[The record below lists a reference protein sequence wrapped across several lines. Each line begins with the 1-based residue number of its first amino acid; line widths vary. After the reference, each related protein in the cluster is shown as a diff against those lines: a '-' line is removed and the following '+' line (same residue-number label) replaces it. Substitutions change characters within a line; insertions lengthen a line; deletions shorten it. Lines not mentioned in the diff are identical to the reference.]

1 MKKNYFFF
9 LIFCSLF
16 AKAQIG
22 IGTTNPQATLDIRE
36 ANPASPTIQ
45 AGIAIPQ
52 VSVLPASGN
61 RAGQLVYLTS
71 NNLYYYY
78 NGSSWKALMTQV
90 FTIGDIK
97 HSYQVSDHN
106 GWVLLNGRLKTTLTA
121 SQQAEATALG
131 FGANLPNISDKNIVG
146 VSGTKPLNST
156 NGSSSVTINQNQL
169 PNVTLTTSSDG
180 AHIHKAGR
188 ATNVFLAFGFSQN
201 LAPSAAGDDEDTSS
215 AGTHSHTTSSINGN
229 VAQQPLNI
237 QNPYLALNGFIYL
250 GL

>member
-1 MKKNYFFF
+1 MKKNYFLF

-16 AKAQIG
+16 AEAQIG
-22 IGTTNPQATLDIRE
+22 IGTTSPQATLDVRE

-61 RAGQLVYLTS
+61 RAGQLIFLTT
-71 NNLYYYY
+71 NNLYYYFD
-78 NGSSWKALMTQV
+78 GVSWKALTSQI
-90 FTIGDIK
+90 FSFGDIK
-97 HSYQVSDHN
+97 HGFQASDHS
-106 GWVLLNGRLKTTLTA
+106 GWVLLDGRLKTTLTA
-121 SQQAEATALG
+121 NQQISATALG
-131 FGANLPNISDKNIVG
+131 IGANLPNISDKSIVG

-169 PNVTLTTSSDG
+169 PNVTLSTSSDG
-180 AHIHKAGR
+180 AHVHDAGTPVR
-188 ATNVFLAFGFSQN
+188 VLLNILGQQFLAASSN
-201 LAPSAAGDDEDTSS
+201 TVATSS
-215 AGTHSHTTSSINGN
+215 AGAHSHTTSSINGN